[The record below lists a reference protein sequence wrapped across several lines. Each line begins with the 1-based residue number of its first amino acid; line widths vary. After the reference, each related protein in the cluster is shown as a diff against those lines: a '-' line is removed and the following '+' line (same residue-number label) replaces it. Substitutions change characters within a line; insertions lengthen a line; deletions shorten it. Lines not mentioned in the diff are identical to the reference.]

1 MTALSSE
8 CSCHNE
14 VDLDKIA
21 VPVKINDNITVY
33 EDKRVNAARN
43 RGVHEFIDTIFCDW
57 NFYFC
62 RPFRESGML
71 YFPEILMYKWYH
83 YITVLAY
90 YLIRENV
97 KTIPLLTVV
106 NVILSDY
113 RYYIFSKKYSDTSWC
128 TDSAFEHCISLFT
141 TDTLLNN
148 KHLKLA
154 LLYNEF
160 DAKELGVPLHLPEN
174 SPMYKRNKAITALL
188 KKSADSGQVYTKD
201 IANLILTY
209 DGDDYIPCVALDLFG
224 DEMFNFVSYIKHN
237 IENVSNG
244 IESSNL

>member
-1 MTALSSE
+1 
-8 CSCHNE
+8 
-14 VDLDKIA
+14 VDFNKIA
-21 VPVKINDNITVY
+21 VPVEINDNITVY

-43 RGVHEFIDTIFCDW
+43 KDVHEFIDTIFCDW
-57 NFYFC
+57 DFYFC
-62 RPFRESGML
+62 KLFRESWKL

-83 YITVLAY
+83 YVTVLAY

-106 NVILSDY
+106 NVILSNY
-113 RYYIFSKKYSDTSWC
+113 RYYIFSKDKINDTLWR

-148 KHLKLA
+148 KYLKLA
-154 LLYNEF
+154 LLSNES

-174 SPMYKRNKAITALL
+174 STMYERNKAITALL
-188 KKSADSGQVYTKD
+188 KKSADSGQIYTKD
-201 IANLILTY
+201 IADLILTY
-209 DGDDYIPCVALDLFG
+209 DGDDYIPCVPLDLFG
-224 DEMFNFVSYIKHN
+224 DELFNFVSYIKHN

-244 IESSNL
+244 